1 MSSLSDQ
8 NLTGKEY
15 WRSLN
20 ELADTPEFKEFV
32 RREFPNRASEWM
44 NADRRRFLKIMG
56 ASFALA
62 GLAGCRRWP
71 AETLAPYAHRPANRD
86 PGTPV
91 YYATGM
97 DIGGIGQGML
107 VTSVDGRP
115 IKVDGNPTHPLN
127 KGASDLYGQA
137 SVLGVYDPDRSRT
150 VMRKGKAGLE
160 QSSWEN
166 FSAAWRQIGGELKKN
181 QGKGLAILTGASSS
195 PSVEAMLKRTANEF
209 PAARFYQYEA
219 ISCDNERAG
228 TTIAF
233 GEPLRAVPQLG
244 KAKVIVSLDFDFVV
258 GDPLSVKLARDFSA
272 GRQLTNPVTGENAT
286 EMNRLYVIES
296 TFTATGSLAEN
307 TLHRIPVPAQDVAV
321 AALAIATGL
330 KKNGL
335 DVPEL
340 PGLGG
345 ALPEPIRQKIID
357 AIVADLLAHRGQ
369 CVVIAGSQQSPAVH
383 TLAAVINSALG
394 NTGKTVD
401 YYHPPATNDSTDGQ
415 SITNLTT
422 ALRNKEISTL
432 VMLDVNPVYN
442 APADLDFASAL
453 AGVPQS
459 IQLANY
465 VDETARLCT
474 WHLPAAHYLESWGD
488 IRTFDGTASIV
499 QPMIEPIFG
508 GKSVIE
514 TLAML
519 LAGAAGQ
526 AKTETSGYEIVQQTL
541 GLKAG
546 QWKWKKALF
555 DGYVENSGWS
565 ALTPVL
571 ASRIAHVLPQVM
583 DARPR
588 AELSVGNLEVV
599 FRPDNKMYDGRY
611 ANNGWLQE
619 LPDPM
624 TRLTWDNAA
633 VISPKLA
640 KTLGL
645 TFHKTELIS
654 ITVGGK
660 TLKMPAYIMPGQPEF
675 SISLPLGYGRSEVGS
690 VADGAGFNVYTLR
703 TTAAMNFQAGA
714 TVKLTGEHYELANTQ
729 DHFAIST
736 LSQETVAARIPDLI
750 HQATFAE
757 LQKDPSLGHKKAKAV
772 SLWEMHHYDTGY
784 QWAMAVDL
792 TTCTSCSACVVA
804 CQAENNIP
812 IVGKQQ
818 VINGREMQWLRIDRY
833 FRGPDAIS
841 PEAVHE
847 PILCMQCEN
856 APCEAVCPVGATSH
870 SADGLNMMTYNR
882 CIGTRYC
889 ANNCPY
895 KVRRFNFFDYNSGS
909 LKNLYEPN
917 ILRSNMNDLVAMQKN
932 PQVSIRMRG
941 IMEKCTYCIQRID
954 DARVTAERQNRRIRD
969 GEITPACSQ
978 ACPTQAL
985 VFGDMRD
992 PKSRVAQLF
1001 KQPRIYGILNDD
1013 LNTRPRTR
1021 YLPKISNPNPSL
1033 VAMENWPLG
1042 SQ

>member
-15 WRSLN
+15 WRSLE
-20 ELADTPEFKEFV
+20 ELADTPEFRQFV
-32 RREFPNRASEWM
+32 QREFPNRASEWL
-44 NADRRRFLKIMG
+44 NGDRRRFLKIMG

-97 DIGGIGQGML
+97 DLGGIGQGML

-127 KGASDLYGQA
+127 GGASDIYGQA

-150 VMRKGKAGLE
+150 VMRKGKSGLE
-160 QSSWEN
+160 PGNWDD
-166 FSAAWRQIGGELKKN
+166 FSTAWRKIGGDLQKS
-181 QGKGLAILTGASSS
+181 QGQGLAFLTGASSS
-195 PSVEAMLKRTANEF
+195 PSVQDMLKRTAKAF
-209 PAARFYQYEA
+209 PSARFFEYEP
-219 ISCDNERAG
+219 ISSDNARAG
-228 TTIAF
+228 TLMAF
-233 GEPLRAVPQLG
+233 GEPMRVVPQLA
-244 KAKVIVSLDFDFVV
+244 KARVIVSLDFDFVV
-258 GDPLSVKLARDFSA
+258 GDPLSVKLSRDFSA
-272 GRQLTNPVTGENAT
+272 GRRLTDPATGDAAT
-286 EMNRLYVIES
+286 DMNRLYVIES
-296 TFTATGSLAEN
+296 TFSATGSLAEN
-307 TLHRIPVPAQDVAV
+307 ALHRIPLPAQDVVIATV
-321 AALAIATGL
+321 AIAAGL
-330 KKNGL
+330 KKRGINI
-335 DVPEL
+335 PEL
-340 PGLGG
+340 PSLGG
-345 ALPEPIRQKIID
+345 ALPEPMRQDVID
-357 AIVADLLAHRGQ
+357 AIVADLLTHKGE
-369 CVVIAGSQQSPAVH
+369 CVVVAGSQQPAAVH
-383 TLAAVINSALG
+383 ALAAAMNSALG
-394 NTGKTVD
+394 NTGKTVE
-401 YYHPPATNDSTDGQ
+401 YYKDPSADRTAHDQ
-415 SITNLTT
+415 SITNLT
-422 ALRNKEISTL
+422 AAMRNKEIRTL
-432 VMLDVNPVYN
+432 VMLDVNPAYN

-453 AGVPQS
+453 ANVTES
-459 IQLANY
+459 IQLSNY

-488 IRTFDGTASIV
+488 IRTFDGTISIV

-519 LAGAAGQ
+519 LPSGS
-526 AKTETSGYEIVQQTL
+526 KTAVVSGYEIVQRTL

-546 QWKWKKALF
+546 EWKWKKALF
-555 DGYVENSGWS
+555 DGYIKDTGWS
-565 ALTPVL
+565 ALTPTL
-571 ASRIAHVLPQVM
+571 NASISKDLTQAI

-588 AELSVGNLEVV
+588 AALGAGNIEIV
-599 FRPDNKMYDGRY
+599 FRPDSKIYDGRF

-640 KTLGL
+640 KTIGL
-645 TFHKTELIS
+645 SFHKTQMLA

-675 SISLPLGYGRSEVGS
+675 SISLALGYGREGVGS
-690 VADGAGFNVYTLR
+690 VADGAGFNVYSLR
-703 TTAAMNFQAGA
+703 SVAAMNFQTGA
-714 TVKLTGEHYELANTQ
+714 AVKVTAESYELANTQ

-736 LSQETVAARIPDLI
+736 LSQEAVAARIPDLI

-757 LQKDPSLGHKKAKAV
+757 FQKDPSLGHKKAKAV
-772 SLWEMHHYDTGY
+772 SLWEMHRYDTGY

-818 VINGREMQWLRIDRY
+818 VMNGREMQWIRIDRY
-833 FRGPDAIS
+833 FRGPNADS

-895 KVRRFNFFDYNSGS
+895 KVRRFNFFDYNSGT
-909 LKNLYEPN
+909 LKDLYKPN
-917 ILRSNMNDLVAMQKN
+917 ILRSNMNDLAAMQKN

-941 IMEKCTYCIQRID
+941 VIEKCTYCVQRID

-969 GEITPACSQ
+969 GEITPACAQ

-985 VFGDMRD
+985 IFGDMRD
-992 PKSRVAQLF
+992 KASRVAKLF
-1001 KQPRIYGILNDD
+1001 KQPRMYGILNDE

-1021 YLPKISNPNPSL
+1021 FMPKISNPNPSL
-1033 VAMENWPLG
+1033 VAVETSPLG
-1042 SQ
+1042 TQ